1 MNHLS
6 DTEITM
12 IKWKSRLDYLEEEK
26 HNKQIM
32 RKDTVMYFNNQ
43 INEQKEIARNIKLNN
58 RIIKQNGI
66 I

>member
-6 DTEITM
+6 DTEMTM
-12 IKWKSRLDYLEEEK
+12 IKWKSLLDYLEEEK

-32 RKDTVMYFNNQ
+32 RKDIIMYLNIQ
-43 INEQKEIARNIKLNN
+43 INEQKEIARSIKLNN
-58 RIIKQNGI
+58 RIIKQNRI